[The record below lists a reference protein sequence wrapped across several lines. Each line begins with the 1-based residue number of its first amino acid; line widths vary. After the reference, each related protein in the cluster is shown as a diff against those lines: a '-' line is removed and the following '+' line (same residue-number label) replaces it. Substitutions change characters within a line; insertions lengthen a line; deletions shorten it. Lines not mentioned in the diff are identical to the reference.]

1 MGILQGFL
9 HPALLWGLALGAVP
23 ILIHILNRRRH
34 RPLAWG
40 AMRFVLAAH
49 QRTRRRVRL
58 ENWLLLFLRTAAVL
72 LLALALTRPFLGGA
86 SPLAPLTEKRR
97 SLVLVVDGSASTGYR
112 EFGSVHEAILARA
125 RELLAELDGTRGDRV
140 HLLEAAAS
148 VHPLSERT
156 PDDALAALSTVS
168 QPRDEGFDFAL
179 LLDELVRLAEEDAG
193 SSGQSALEMRLL
205 TDLQRRTFAPA
216 PGAADAQGTPA
227 AARATEALDR
237 LQALGITLWV
247 EDLGGAL
254 PRPPNAG
261 VEAVAPLGELVG
273 AGQPAEIG
281 VRVRNHG
288 ATGRAGARLALS
300 VDGVRLPSQE
310 LDLAAGASVEAVF
323 RASFDGP
330 GYHVL
335 SAELEGDRLAFDDVR
350 HSVVYV
356 PPPLRVLIVNG
367 DPRDDV
373 LLDEVGILRAVLEPP
388 PEDAPA
394 RAAGESTAP
403 FRCEVVAA
411 PAFTSGEVALE
422 DFDVIV
428 AANLAGLPSERVTEL
443 EGWVARGGALLV
455 TLGDRA
461 AGALDT
467 WNARLWRADE
477 SGLLPARLVRPV
489 VLPERYDDYFR
500 AATFVADHPALRFF
514 DDERW
519 RPFLTEL
526 PIYGFVAS
534 EPLSTARVLV
544 SLDDEARSPLLV
556 ERPYERGLVYLWT
569 TTIDGDWN
577 LFPEAPATLVPLM
590 HELLRHAGRAHRPA
604 RDVAVGGALELELES
619 FPRSAELVRPD
630 GSRTPLSGEAREVAP
645 GLWRLPSTGPLERAG
660 LWRVETEGGP
670 ALALACQ
677 PEAAEGD
684 LARLAPEELEGLH
697 PALRLDAGGEDQSSG
712 EDDPARRGELWRPL
726 AAAAL
731 AFLVL
736 ETLWAA
742 WIGRGRRLA

>member
-1 MGILQGFL
+1 VGFIQGFL

-23 ILIHILNRRRH
+23 ILIHLLNRRRH
-34 RPLAWG
+34 RPLQWG
-40 AMRFVLAAH
+40 AMRFVLAAY

-58 ENWLLLFLRTAAVL
+58 ENWLLLLLRTLAVL

-86 SPLAPLTEKRR
+86 SPLAALTEKRR
-97 SLVLVVDGSASTGYR
+97 SLVLVIDASASTGYR
-112 EFGSVHEAILARA
+112 EFGSVHEALLERARA
-125 RELLAELDGTRGDRV
+125 LLSELDGTRGDRV

-156 PDDALAALSTVS
+156 PDDALAALSTLS
-168 QPRDEGFDFAL
+168 QPRDEALDLAL

-193 SSGQSALEMRLL
+193 TSGQSALELRLL
-205 TDLQRRTFAPA
+205 TDLQRRTFAPT
-216 PGAADAQGTPA
+216 PGVAGADETPA
-227 AARATEALDR
+227 ALRVAEALDR
-237 LQALGITLWV
+237 LQALGVTLWV
-247 EDLGGAL
+247 EDLGASL
-254 PRPPNAG
+254 PRPPNTG
-261 VEAVAPLGELVG
+261 LEALAPLGEILG
-273 AGQPAEIG
+273 ADQPTEIG

-310 LDLAAGASVEAVF
+310 LDLPAGVSVEAVF
-323 RASFDGP
+323 RAQFDGP

-335 SAELEGDRLAFDDVR
+335 TAELEGDRLAFDDVR

-356 PPPLRVLIVNG
+356 PPPLRVLLVNG

-373 LLDEVGILRAVLEPP
+373 LLDELGILRAVLEPP

-394 RAAGESTAP
+394 RAGSGATP

-422 DFDVIV
+422 DHDVIV
-428 AANLAGLPSERVTEL
+428 AANLASLPAELVSEL
-443 EGWVARGGALLV
+443 ETWVARGGALLF

-467 WNARLWRADE
+467 YNARLWRPDG
-477 SGLLPARLVRPV
+477 SGLLPARLTRA
-489 VLPERYDDYFR
+489 VLRSERYDDYFR
-500 AATFVADHPALRFF
+500 TVRFADDHPALRFF
-514 DDERW
+514 ADERW

-534 EPLSTARVLV
+534 EPLESARVLA
-544 SLDDEARSPLLV
+544 SLDDEGQSPLLI
-556 ERPYERGLVYLWT
+556 ERPFERGFVYLWT

-590 HELLRHAGRAHRPA
+590 HELLRHAGRAARPA

-619 FPRSAELVRPD
+619 FPRTAELVRPD

-660 LWRVETEGGP
+660 LWRLETENSGT
-670 ALALACQ
+670 LALACQ
-677 PEAAEGD
+677 PDPAEGE
-684 LARLAPEELEGLH
+684 LARLTPEELEGLH
-697 PALRLDAGGEDQSSG
+697 PTWRFAAGQESESAG
-712 EDDPARRGELWRPL
+712 EDDPALRGELWRPL

-731 AFLVL
+731 LFLVL
-736 ETLWAA
+736 ETLWGA
-742 WIGRGRRLA
+742 WIGRGRRLT

>member
-1 MGILQGFL
+1 MGIFQGFL

-34 RPLAWG
+34 RPLTWG
-40 AMRFVLAAH
+40 AMRFVVAAY

-112 EFGSVHEAILARA
+112 EFGSVHEAILERARA
-125 RELLAELDGTRGDRV
+125 ILAELDGTRGDRV
-140 HLLEAAAS
+140 HLIEAAAT

-156 PDDALAALSTVS
+156 PDDALAALSTLS
-168 QPRDEGFDFAL
+168 QPRDESLDLPL
-179 LLDELVRLAEEDAG
+179 LLDELARLAEQDAG
-193 SSGQSALEMRLL
+193 TSGQSALEMRFL
-205 TDLQRRTFAPA
+205 TDLQRRTFAPPPSLPEAEGA
-216 PGAADAQGTPA
+216 PSAAHA
-227 AARATEALDR
+227 AEALDR
-237 LQALGITLWV
+237 LQKLGVTLWV

-254 PRPPNAG
+254 PRPPNCG
-261 VEAVAPLGELVG
+261 IEGVAPLGELLG

-300 VDGVRLPSQE
+300 VDGVRLPSQS
-310 LDLAAGASVEAVF
+310 LDLPAGTSVEAVF
-323 RASFDGP
+323 RVRFDGP

-335 SAELEGDRLAFDDVR
+335 SAELESDRLAFDDTR
-350 HSVVYV
+350 HSVVFV

-388 PEDAPA
+388 AEDAPA
-394 RAAGESTAP
+394 RAAGDSGAP

-411 PAFTSGEVALE
+411 PAFLSGEVALA
-422 DFDVIV
+422 DFDAIV
-428 AANLAGLPSERVTEL
+428 AANLASVPSDLVAQL
-443 EGWVARGGALLV
+443 EPWVARGGALIL
-455 TLGDRA
+455 TMGDRA
-461 AGALDT
+461 AAALDT
-467 WNARLWRADE
+467 WNARLWRPDG
-477 SGLLPARLVRPV
+477 SGLLPARLTRAV
-489 VLPERYDDYFR
+489 VLPERYGDYFR
-500 AATFVADHPALRFF
+500 AATFVGTHPALRFF

-534 EPLSTARVLV
+534 EPLETAQVLV
-544 SLDDEARSPLLV
+544 QLDDEARSPLLV
-556 ERPYERGLVYLWT
+556 ERPFERGLVYLWT

-577 LFPEAPATLVPLM
+577 LFPEAPATLVPLV

-604 RDVAVGGALELELES
+604 RDVAVGSALALELET
-619 FPRSAELVRPD
+619 FPRSAELVGPD
-630 GSRTPLSGEAREVAP
+630 GARTPLAGDAREVAP
-645 GLWRLPSTGPLERAG
+645 GLWRLASTGPLERAG
-660 LWRVETEGGP
+660 LWRIETEGGGVLP
-670 ALALACQ
+670 LACQ

-684 LARLAPEELEGLH
+684 LARLGGDELEGLH
-697 PALRLDAGGEDQSSG
+697 PVWRLDSGGESTDSG

-731 AFLVL
+731 LFLVL

-742 WIGRGRRLA
+742 WIGRGRRQA